1 MKKNEI
7 VPYEVARPQLDT
19 FTLIRCEHRS
29 WPYKWIGHSGVIVK
43 DTATDQIK
51 ILEST
56 TLNKFT
62 MQSGVQM
69 TAFGAWLQYYPGKV
83 WARIPRFSN
92 HADGIDHVHRR
103 RKLAEEFIKVHLGT
117 SYPNLKTRTGRFKLY
132 LAALDFKLFGVDLLR
147 YTGDDMG
154 IFCTELVIMFLQ
166 YCELFD
172 KHPFATEFKPRDL
185 SGGAQVFEE
194 NVCLFTDYADEIQLK

>member
-1 MKKNEI
+1 MNKNEI
-7 VPYEVARPQLDT
+7 VPYDVARPRLNT

-43 DTATDQIK
+43 DRATDQIK

-69 TAFGAWLQYYPGKV
+69 TPFGSWLQYYPGKV
-83 WARIPRFSN
+83 WARIPTFST
-92 HADGIDHVHRR
+92 HADGIDHIYRR
-103 RKLAEEFIKVHLGT
+103 HKLAEEFIKVHLGT

-132 LAALDFKLFGVDLLR
+132 LAALDFKLFGVDLLQ
-147 YTGDDMG
+147 YKGDDDG
-154 IFCTELVIMFLQ
+154 IFCTMLVIMFLQ
-166 YCELFD
+166 YCEIVD
-172 KHPFATEFKPRDL
+172 PIVKPVEFKPRNLCGDFQ
-185 SGGAQVFEE
+185 SFE
-194 NVCLFTDYADEIQLK
+194 NNICMFTDYADEIQLK